1 MTDFAA
7 TEGATYG
14 IRHVCFLTCTSTR
27 LSMKTQLV
35 VPRQVFVRV
44 CSYVTSMALSYT
56 LCLVVF
62 PVCFVESMND
72 TR

>member
-1 MTDFAA
+1 
-7 TEGATYG
+7 
-14 IRHVCFLTCTSTR
+14 
-27 LSMKTQLV
+27 MKTQLV

-62 PVCFVESMND
+62 PVFFVVSMND